1 MNILFSILD
10 IVQTLVVWSMGLILG
25 RELQAGEAFRLLLV
39 LASTS
44 ISTWLFFYWRDLAR
58 KSRRLR
64 RRLEPNERYSGSY
77 LQVIQRDDEIRYAVL
92 RIEYISRKKRFEVFG
107 RIYNPAGNEL
117 SAFQAYHV
125 VFPTE
130 DSENLEFVWKGRR
143 AASGFTCMK
152 VENRDGDYI
161 EGGGYVIA
169 FGAKP
174 RTFPVLFKRLFN
186 DDVREVLGVNVPSH
200 SGEDAAFI
208 RAFHD
213 RLGEK
218 VRHSFENTAEEVP

>member
-25 RELQAGEAFRLLLV
+25 RQPQPAEAFRLLFV

-64 RRLEPNERYSGSY
+64 RRLEPDERYSGLY
-77 LQVIQRDDEIRYAVL
+77 LQAIQRGEGIRYAILKISYV
-92 RIEYISRKKRFEVFG
+92 SRKRRFEVYG
-107 RIYNPAGNEL
+107 RIYDPGGNEL
-117 SAFQAYHV
+117 SAFRSHYV
-125 VFPTE
+125 FFPTE
-130 DSENLEFVWKGRR
+130 ESEVIEFAWKGRR

-161 EGGGYVIA
+161 EGSGYVIA
-169 FGAKP
+169 FGANPK
-174 RTFPVLFKRLFN
+174 TFPVLFKRLFN
-186 DDVREVLGVNVPSH
+186 ADVHEVLGVSVPSQP
-200 SGEDAAFI
+200 GEDAAFI
-208 RAFHD
+208 RSFHD